1 MVQCPAGKLAG
12 FFMRFTI
19 RDLLW
24 ATVVVALAV
33 GWGIEYYR
41 SPSRRLEHRARALEY
56 ALTQEG
62 FTIEQPGPFQVWIKN
77 GDLEYGH
84 ELSGPGALP
93 TD

>member
-1 MVQCPAGKLAG
+1 MPRWETGGV
-12 FFMRFTI
+12 FMRFTI

-41 SPSRRLEHRARALEY
+41 SPSRRLEHREQALEY

-62 FTIEQPGPFQVWIKN
+62 FTIEQPGPFQVWIKK

-84 ELSGPGALP
+84 ELSGLGALP